1 MPFFYKNGNV
11 MLGGIL
17 FMYVTPQDMFYVNLP
32 TFSSLQRALCV
43 QQVLDVCVESG
54 KPTKSAL
61 LPHSANEST
70 KTELCF

>member
-1 MPFFYKNGNV
+1 MPFFYKNGKV
-11 MLGGIL
+11 MLEGIL
-17 FMYVTPQDMFYVNLP
+17 FMSGTTQDVFYVYLP
-32 TFSSLQRALCV
+32 TFSTLQRALWV

-70 KTELCF
+70 KTVLCF